1 MAKDLHI
8 PVITCSQLNR
18 STDARGK
25 SHRPQMS
32 DLRESGS
39 IEQDADI
46 ILMLYRE
53 GYYESDGNNDEQA
66 AAMNAQNDTQAL
78 VIVAKNRHGG
88 TGDVPLNWTKE
99 FTMFS
104 NPETIRN
111 DY

>member
-8 PVITCSQLNR
+8 PVVTCSQLNR

-25 SHRPQMS
+25 AHRPQMS

-53 GYYESDGNNDEQA
+53 GYYESDGKDDDKAAELN
-66 AAMNAQNDTQAL
+66 AAMDNKAQVLVVKTDTAQRATL
-78 VIVAKNRHGG
+78 TL
-88 TGDVPLNWTKE
+88 TGR
-99 FTMFS
+99 
-104 NPETIRN
+104 RN
-111 DY
+111 LLYSHLWRL